1 MNTNKTFHELGM
13 EIVEGQPKVGDT
25 APIYGMITKI
35 LTEAENTL
43 VVEVNYNIKLTINNG
58 TKESIQMIKERIFE
72 PGIFI
77 SNITKSFS
85 ESKEKTTHAYEAIS
99 TLVIFGRRQELNS

>member
-25 APIYGMITKI
+25 VPMYGMITNI
-35 LTEAENTL
+35 LAETENNL
-43 VVEVNYNIKLTINNG
+43 VVEVNYNIKLTINNS
-58 TKESIQMIKERIFE
+58 TKENIQIVKERIFE

-77 SNITKSFS
+77 VTITNFFQDKIQS
-85 ESKEKTTHAYEAIS
+85 HAYEAIS
-99 TLVIFGRRQELNS
+99 KTVIFGRRQELNS